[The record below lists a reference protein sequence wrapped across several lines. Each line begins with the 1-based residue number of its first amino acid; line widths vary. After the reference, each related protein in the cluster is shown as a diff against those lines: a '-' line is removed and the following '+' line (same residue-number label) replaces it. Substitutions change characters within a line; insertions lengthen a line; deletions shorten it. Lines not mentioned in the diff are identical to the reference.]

1 MPVAPK
7 TSVRIDQIL
16 QAAGKLFARQGY
28 HATSTREI
36 ARLAG
41 VSENTLFRHFD
52 NKEKLFWSS
61 LRSYSTGLKF
71 SQDVLKGLTQC
82 DSPEVVLPKII
93 EIVANMVN
101 YCPELIRLVAVAFV
115 ELHTKKD
122 KFCQEQLSPVFSKIN
137 HYLEMNIKS
146 GKIRDLD
153 STMLTS
159 ALIMT
164 GLTHPGI
171 YSLID
176 GDKPVYSN
184 SLEAHR
190 EYSRF
195 WLDLIVPRVPAYPS
209 PIAQTTGEHSG

>member
-1 MPVAPK
+1 
-7 TSVRIDQIL
+7 
-16 QAAGKLFARQGY
+16 
-28 HATSTREI
+28 
-36 ARLAG
+36 
-41 VSENTLFRHFD
+41 
-52 NKEKLFWSS
+52 
-61 LRSYSTGLKF
+61 
-71 SQDVLKGLTQC
+71 VLKGLTQC